1 LSGPIARVPPAC
13 VSVITST
20 RPPADAQRK
29 LQAGFDAFRARD
41 LPRAVAICKEILAAY
56 PAMGRAH
63 YLAAMIA
70 LASNDRTSAVRA
82 LETTVRL
89 NEGNAA
95 AWTRLAELY
104 ATGGAL
110 RRAEACLQNAA
121 STQQGNAATLD
132 HIGTVFRLVGN
143 LQASLEWHR
152 RASDANP
159 EHVPFQVNLANAHMY
174 LGDRDA
180 AREILEAAARLD
192 PDNAQVHWLLSRA
205 GNATSRVHIDTMSG
219 MLSGTLTPQSIA
231 YLQYAIGKE
240 LEDLGDWP
248 GAFAAWSAGA
258 AARRECVAYDEAAE
272 IELFETLENTF
283 TAEWLN
289 EQQSDCADAGPVFIV
304 GEPRTGTTLL
314 DRMLDAHPAVTSAGE
329 LRHFGIALRQVTGSE
344 ELRQFSANLVR
355 QAATADVSAIGEAY
369 IDMTSGLRLDAPHI
383 VDKLPSNYLYLPLIL
398 AALPNARVIQLCRDP
413 MDTCL
418 AIFKQLFADAYLYSY
433 DLGELARHYRRYQR
447 LMGTWRERFAG
458 RFIDVDYEALVSAP
472 EETLRPV
479 LQFIGLSWNDACLEY
494 FSRDSAVTTASAYQ
508 VREAPH
514 QRSVNHWKHFASEL
528 APVHDLLTG

>member
-1 LSGPIARVPPAC
+1 MTDQPH
-13 VSVITST
+13 T

-29 LQAGFDAFRARD
+29 LQAGFDAYRAGD
-41 LPRAVAICKEILAAY
+41 LPRAVAICREMLATY
-56 PAMGRAH
+56 PMMGRAH
-63 YLAAMIA
+63 YLAALIA
-70 LASNDRTSAVRA
+70 LASNDRASAIRA

-89 NEGNAA
+89 NHGNAA

-143 LQASLEWHR
+143 LPASLEWHR
-152 RASDANP
+152 KACDVNP
-159 EHVPFQVNLANAHMY
+159 EHTPFRINLANAQLF

-180 AREILEAAARLD
+180 AREILEAAVGQD
-192 PDNAQVHWLLSRA
+192 PTNAQAHWLLSRA
-205 GNATSRVHIDTMSG
+205 ATATSGNHVDAMSE
-219 MLSGTLTPQSIA
+219 MLRHEQAPQSIA
-231 YLQYAIGKE
+231 YLQFAIGKE
-240 LEDLGDWP
+240 LEDLEEWP

-258 AARRECVAYDEAAE
+258 AARRELVAYDEAAE
-272 IELFETLENTF
+272 VELYETLERTF
-283 TAEWLN
+283 TTDWLDN
-289 EQQSDCADAGPVFIV
+289 QQSDCADAGPVFIV

-329 LRHFGIALRQVTGSE
+329 LRHFGIALRQVTGSDE
-344 ELRQFSANLVR
+344 PRQFSSELMR
-355 QAATADVSAIGEAY
+355 QAATAGATAVGEAY
-369 IDMTSGLRLDAPHI
+369 VDITSGLRLDAPHI
-383 VDKLPSNYLYLPLIL
+383 IDKLPSNYLYLPLIL
-398 AALPNARVIQLCRDP
+398 AALPNARVIHLRRDP

-447 LMGTWRERFAG
+447 LMAVWRERFG
-458 RFIDVDYEALVSAP
+458 ERFIEVDYETLVSEP
-472 EETLRPV
+472 EATLRPV
-479 LQFIGLSWNDACLEY
+479 LQFIGLSWNDDCMTY
-494 FSRDSAVTTASAYQ
+494 FSRDTAVTTASAHQ

-514 QRSVNHWKHFASEL
+514 QRSVNHWKHFADEL
-528 APVHDLLTG
+528 APIRELLGADA